1 MKQIIISEEENG
13 EISLRASQ
21 GLKWSTF
28 ITGIE
33 MLIETIKENAIK
45 EIQLEDVLDDIRRI
59 WERDIK

>member
-13 EISLRASQ
+13 EISLKANK
-21 GLKWSTF
+21 GIKWTTF

-33 MLIETIKENAIK
+33 IMIEVIKENAIK